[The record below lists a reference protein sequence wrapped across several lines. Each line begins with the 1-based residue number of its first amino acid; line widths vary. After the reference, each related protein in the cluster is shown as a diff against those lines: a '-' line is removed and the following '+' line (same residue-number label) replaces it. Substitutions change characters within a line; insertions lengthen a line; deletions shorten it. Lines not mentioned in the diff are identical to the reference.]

1 MRIRIPY
8 VKCAAAEG
16 APSGN
21 GFGLSAIPNAQ
32 EYGAK
37 RGMEMEQKGG
47 QMARRIFVWG
57 GEIFLKGGY
66 ILNNVR
72 DDKDLKFSCKI

>member
-37 RGMEMEQKGG
+37 RGMKWNKKAAKRRGYADFRFFFGG
-47 QMARRIFVWG
+47 G
-57 GEIFLKGGY
+57 GIFLKRGIY
-66 ILNNVR
+66 F
-72 DDKDLKFSCKI
+72 K